1 MPKGEDLVATAVSID
16 NVVIRITKERWEH
29 VITRHRLEKSLQEI
43 LETISKPDK
52 IFVPPTGY
60 PQQKMA
66 IKKFSSLKQI
76 GLAINLTVHYKE
88 ISTEDGF
95 LITAFAI
102 SNKRLERLVRRWKKV
117 YP

>member
-1 MPKGEDLVATAVSID
+1 MPKGVDLVATAVSID
-16 NVVIRITKERWEH
+16 NVDIRITKERWEH
-29 VITRHRLEKSLQEI
+29 VITRHRLEESLPEI

-52 IFVPPTGY
+52 IFVPPTGF
-60 PQQKMA
+60 PQQKLA
-66 IKKFSSLKQI
+66 IKKFSSLIQKGI
-76 GLAINLTVHYKE
+76 AINLAVHYKE

-102 SNKRLERLVRRWKKV
+102 SNKRLKRMVRKWKKV